1 MLDEYEADH
10 HTGMN
15 TASMAKRIR
24 SYTHGYPFLV
34 SRLCMLMDEQNDWSR
49 EGFFRAEKKL
59 LNEKNT
65 FFDDI
70 NKKLAQYPEMRL
82 LLRTILFNGTRIAY
96 NNNVEWQE
104 ICLMYGYLRMDLG
117 QLPLVLYIDSASGNK
132 LGQIKF

>member
-1 MLDEYEADH
+1 
-10 HTGMN
+10 
-15 TASMAKRIR
+15 MAKRIR
-24 SYTHGYPFLV
+24 SYTHGLHGYPFLV

-49 EGFFRAEKKL
+49 EGFFCAEKKL

-96 NNNVEWQE
+96 IIMWN
-104 ICLMYGYLRMDLG
+104 GRR
-117 QLPLVLYIDSASGNK
+117 SA
-132 LGQIKF
+132 